1 MLKQVKP
8 NGEYKEVE
16 EDKKITLSKH
26 EVVLDRDFVEE
37 VWELA
42 FGADAWSKGFNDE
55 EVLDKLKQYEAH
67 ALKWEE
73 QEGLI

>member
-1 MLKQVKP
+1 MLRQVKP
-8 NGEYKEVE
+8 NGEYKEME
-16 EDKKITLSKH
+16 EDKTITLNKH

-42 FGADAWSKGFNDE
+42 FGHDAWNKGFNDQ

-73 QEGLI
+73 QEGLL

>member
-1 MLKQVKP
+1 M
-8 NGEYKEVE
+8 
-16 EDKKITLSKH
+16 EDRQIVLSKH

-42 FGADAWSKGFNDE
+42 FGENAWNKEYNDQ
-55 EVLDKLKQYEAH
+55 EVLEKLKQYSDH

>member
-8 NGEYKEVE
+8 NGEYKEME
-16 EDKKITLSKH
+16 KDKTITLSKH

-42 FGADAWSKGFNDE
+42 FGHDAWNKGFNDQ

>member
-1 MLKQVKP
+1 M
-8 NGEYKEVE
+8 
-16 EDKKITLSKH
+16 EDKTITLSKH

-42 FGADAWSKGFNDE
+42 YGADAWEREISDE
-55 EVLDKLKQYEAH
+55 EVLQKLKQFEAH

-73 QEGLI
+73 QEGLL

>member
-1 MLKQVKP
+1 M
-8 NGEYKEVE
+8 
-16 EDKKITLSKH
+16 EDKTITLSKH

-42 FGADAWSKGFNDE
+42 FGNDAWNREFSDD
-55 EVLDKLKQYEAH
+55 EVLEKLKEYEAH

>member
-1 MLKQVKP
+1 M
-8 NGEYKEVE
+8 GIIM
-16 EDKKITLSKH
+16 EDKTITLSKH

-42 FGADAWSKGFNDE
+42 FGNDAWNREFSDD
-55 EVLDKLKQYEAH
+55 EVLEKLKEYEAH

>member
-1 MLKQVKP
+1 M
-8 NGEYKEVE
+8 
-16 EDKKITLSKH
+16 EDRQIVLSKH

-42 FGADAWSKGFNDE
+42 FGHDAWEREFSDD
-55 EVLDKLKQYEAH
+55 EVLEKLKQYEAH

>member
-1 MLKQVKP
+1 M
-8 NGEYKEVE
+8 
-16 EDKKITLSKH
+16 EDKVITLSKH

-42 FGADAWSKGFNDE
+42 YGADAWEREISDE
-55 EVLDKLKQYEAH
+55 EVLQKLKQFEAH

-73 QEGLI
+73 QEGLL

>member
-1 MLKQVKP
+1 M
-8 NGEYKEVE
+8 G
-16 EDKKITLSKH
+16 IS
-26 EVVLDRDFVEE
+26 VEE

-42 FGADAWSKGFNDE
+42 FGHDAWNKGFNDQ

-73 QEGLI
+73 QEGLL

>member
-1 MLKQVKP
+1 M
-8 NGEYKEVE
+8 
-16 EDKKITLSKH
+16 EDKVITLSKH

-42 FGADAWSKGFNDE
+42 FGENAWNKEYNDQ
-55 EVLDKLKQYEAH
+55 EVLEKLRQYSDH
-67 ALKWEE
+67 AFKWEE